1 MGLTYATEAW
11 VLAILHWC
19 EVVIEETMQPML
31 LPRVLVYSFLLQ
43 TTVHLVVTA
52 FWPDD
57 REPRRAYFA
66 SVLALVVFT
75 LGCVVDTLPTAMVGS
90 EPFSPPREGV
100 PACCANADVARMYQ
114 VLFFYDSA
122 VYAVSVG
129 ILCGALLVQF
139 LVAGAGMY
147 DHERRT
153 GWPGMGW
160 GNALGVLLCA
170 RLVVVF
176 NGSAGTIC
184 PDGSFYLQLFSQ
196 PLMTLAPVIG
206 LYGGFGILLLV
217 IDGLALPVLWWR
229 VMRLLN
235 LLWSCGLCAMCGQ
248 ILGSRGMLTPQFLV
262 ICVVCVLISL
272 QGLVWSLIHPV
283 ARKGGNLGPLQPP
296 NSIQIEPPSAPPQ
309 PPSGQARMGSRY
321 YVPTHV
327 VTGVE
332 KKVF

>member
-19 EVVIEETMQPML
+19 EVVIEQTMWDSL
-31 LPRVLVYSFLLQ
+31 LPSVLVYSLLLQ

-66 SVLALVVFT
+66 SVLALVLFG
-75 LGCVVDTLPTAMVGS
+75 LGCMVDTIPMGTIGP
-90 EPFSPPREGV
+90 EQFSPPREGV
-100 PACCANADVARMYQ
+100 PPCCANADVARMHQ
-114 VLFFYDSA
+114 VLFFYDS
-122 VYAVSVG
+122 VYFAISAG

-160 GNALGVLLCA
+160 GNALGTLLCA
-170 RLVVVF
+170 RMAVIF

-206 LYGGFGILLLV
+206 LYGGFGLVLLFV
-217 IDGLALPVLWWR
+217 DGLALPVLWWR
-229 VMRLLN
+229 VFRLVN
-235 LLWSCGLCAMCGQ
+235 LLWSCGLFVLCGQ
-248 ILGSRGMLTPQFLV
+248 VLGSRGMFTPQFLAS
-262 ICVVCVLISL
+262 CVMCVLVSL
-272 QGLVWSLIHPV
+272 QGLVWSLVHPV
-283 ARKGGNLGPLQPP
+283 PRRGKGPAPLQPAS
-296 NSIQIEPPSAPPQ
+296 SIQIEPPTAPA
-309 PPSGQARMGSRY
+309 QAAPGPARLVGRY

-327 VTGVE
+327 ITGVD
-332 KKVF
+332 KKVY